1 MAAWK
6 GGSRSYVDRLVE
18 ILGDRLK
25 LNHPIK
31 KIVRS
36 EGQVILTMPDGSE
49 QSFDEVIL
57 ACHADQSLQ
66 LLSSPTDEETNLLS
80 SFPYQKNKV
89 TLHSDDSV
97 IPKRK
102 SARASWNAF
111 LPEEKSKETGY
122 LRYEHFTKP
131 SDR

>member
-1 MAAWK
+1 
-6 GGSRSYVDRLVE
+6 
-18 ILGDRLK
+18 
-25 LNHPIK
+25 
-31 KIVRS
+31 
-36 EGQVILTMPDGSE
+36 MPDGSE

-97 IPKRK
+97 IPKE
-102 SARASWNAF
+102 N
-111 LPEEKSKETGY
+111 LQGQVGT
-122 LRYEHFTKP
+122 HFFQKKKAKKLWLLTI
-131 SDR
+131 